1 MANAKNTAKKPRKQ
15 KLTRKQFELEM
26 SSLVSSLR
34 QQVEAGVDGFA
45 PDSAAS
51 AQRRLQAFASF
62 RFFCQTYFPHYVKSS
77 PATLHEWLFDEF
89 QRIVDNG
96 QGDHL
101 AVAAPRGHAKSTII
115 TQLGTLWCI
124 CTGRKKYPI
133 IVMDALEQALPMLE
147 AIKSELEFN
156 SRLLLDFPEATGRGR
171 CWQVGV
177 IVTANDIK
185 VEVFGSG
192 KKIRGRR
199 HGPHRPDLVIG
210 DDLENDE
217 NVASPAQRD
226 KLMSW
231 VLKSLLSLGAAD
243 DSLDVVIIG
252 TILHYDSVLA
262 RLLKNPLWRSKKFR
276 AIETWPENMALW
288 DAWAELVLNHGIDAG
303 DAFYA
308 DRRDE
313 MNAGAEICW
322 PGGTTLYKL
331 MHKRLRDGKEAFD
344 SEMQNNP
351 LSGENAPFAGILM
364 FWVSRLKSWVM
375 FGAVDPSLGGASRRA
390 DPAAIVVGG
399 YNRETGVLDVVD
411 APVKKRLPNI
421 IITDVIEMQRE
432 YRCFRWFVEDVQ
444 FQAFLLSTLV
454 AESARLGVHVP
465 AVGVTPISDKILRI
479 LAIQPY
485 VKHGLIRFAPGLHTL
500 IEQFEHFPLAD
511 HDDGPD
517 AVEMLWTGATKSI
530 ALVGGKILTPGSETY
545 ESALADQRHEQ
556 SGFGRIGRTFDP
568 YAGSRRDWGG

>member
-156 SRLLLDFPEATGRGR
+156 SRLLLDFPGETGRGR

-177 IVTANDIK
+177 IVTANDVK

-252 TILHYDSVLA
+252 TILHYDSVLS
-262 RLLKNPLWRSKKFR
+262 RLLNNPLWSTRKFR
-276 AIETWPENMALW
+276 AIEKWPENMVLW
-288 DAWAELVLNHGIDAG
+288 DRWSEIVLQSGKEAG
-303 DAFYA
+303 AAYYA
-308 DRRDE
+308 ARCSE
-313 MNAGAEICW
+313 MDVGAEICW

-331 MHKRLRDGKEAFD
+331 MYKRLREGKTAFD
-344 SEMQNNP
+344 CEMQNEP
-351 LSGENAPFAGILM
+351 LSGENAPFLGSIT
-364 FWVSRLKSWVM
+364 FWVDRLKSWVF
-375 FGAVDPSLGGASRRA
+375 FGAVDPSLGVESNTG
-390 DPAAIVVGG
+390 DPSAILVGG
-399 YNRETGVLDVVD
+399 YNRETGVLDVID
-411 APVKKRLPNI
+411 AAIKKRKPDEI
-421 IITDVIEMQRE
+421 IADVISTNIEFE
-432 YRCFRWFVEDVQ
+432 CFRWFVEAVQ
-444 FQAFLLSTLV
+444 FQAFLASTL
-454 AESARLGVHVP
+454 AERSASCGKHVP
-465 AVGVTPISDKILRI
+465 VQPWSQKLQKELRI
-479 LAIQPY
+479 LSIQPFFRY
-485 VKHGLIRFAPGLHTL
+485 GLIRLAKNQHTL
-500 IEQFEHFPLAD
+500 IEQLERFPKAD

-517 AVEMLWTGATKSI
+517 ALEILWTGAKKTI

-545 ESALADQRHEQ
+545 ESALSDQRHE
-556 SGFGRIGRTFDP
+556 SGFGRVGRTFDP